1 MYIDETEREREALAE
16 RRRERD
22 RHREPRRFV
31 AAPPDLTAR
40 WAFQAAVIDQINEV
54 AARHG
59 NPMAVVSVRCP
70 ACGLPIPTTTDGEHE
85 RAACAG
91 CDAALVIRRAEDG
104 TCRAELAI
112 GGVA

>member
-40 WAFQAAVIDQINEV
+40 WAFQVRLIEIANELA
-54 AARHG
+54 AAR
-59 NPMAVVSVRCP
+59 
-70 ACGLPIPTTTDGEHE
+70 TTSP
-85 RAACAG
+85 
-91 CDAALVIRRAEDG
+91 
-104 TCRAELAI
+104 
-112 GGVA
+112 